1 MKKIMIVFGTRP
13 EAIKM
18 IPIIKEIEKEEEM
31 QEIIVTTGQHK
42 DMLEQVLKE
51 FNIKTNYSL
60 NIMKKEQ
67 TVTYITTAVINEMSE
82 IIEKEKP
89 DIVLVHG
96 DTTTSFASAVA
107 AFYNQV
113 KIGHVEA
120 GLRTY
125 NSYSPYPEEM
135 NRTLISHLA
144 NLHFAPTEEN
154 KQNLLK
160 ENIKPENIFVTGN
173 TIIDTMKLTITK
185 NYEFEEETLKKI
197 EFDHNKKYILLT
209 THRRENQNG
218 QIEDICKAIN
228 ELIRKR
234 ENVEIIFPV
243 HYNPKVR
250 KAVYKIID
258 KDNPKIHLLN
268 PINVFDM
275 HNLINK
281 IDIVLTDSGGLQE
294 EAPTIGK
301 NVLVLRE
308 NTERPEVLKTG
319 LVKIIGTDTEK
330 IIEETEKVLGNIED
344 DKQVKLTSPFG
355 DGHSAEKIIQILN
368 NKI

>member
-1 MKKIMIVFGTRP
+1 MMKKVMIVFGTRP

-18 IPIIKEIEKEEEM
+18 IPIIKEIEKEETMEK
-31 QEIIVTTGQHK
+31 IIVTTGQHK
-42 DMLEQVLKE
+42 AMLKQVLEE
-51 FNIKTNYSL
+51 FNVKADYSL
-60 NIMKKEQ
+60 NIMKDEQ
-67 TVTYITTAVINEMSE
+67 TVTYITEAVINEMTN
-82 IIEKEKP
+82 IISKERP

-96 DTTTSFASAVA
+96 DTTTSFATAIS

-125 NSYSPYPEEM
+125 NKYSPYPEEM

-144 NLHFAPTEEN
+144 DFHFAPTEEN

-160 ENIKPENIFVTGN
+160 ENIEAEKIFVTGN
-173 TIIDTMKLTITK
+173 TIIDTMKLTITNDYK
-185 NYEFEEETLKKI
+185 FEDKELNKI
-197 EFDHNKKYILLT
+197 EFSNNKKYILLT
-209 THRRENQNG
+209 THRRENLNG
-218 QIEDICKAIN
+218 QIRNICKAIN
-228 ELIRKR
+228 ELIKR
-234 ENVEIIFPV
+234 ENIEVIFPV

-250 KAVYKIID
+250 NIVFNTLEKE
-258 KDNPKIHLLN
+258 NSKIHLLE

-275 HNLINK
+275 HNLMNK
-281 IDIVLTDSGGLQE
+281 IDLVLTDSGGLQE

-330 IIEETEKVLGNIED
+330 IIEETERVLENMQEEEMLKGN
-344 DKQVKLTSPFG
+344 TPYG
-355 DGHSAEKIIQILN
+355 DGHSAEKIIHILKEQN
-368 NKI
+368 